1 MIKRSLVMVDG
12 DIFNRCLTKNNV
24 FAVLGLCFLLLDRK
38 RCLINCII
46 NETNAY
52 RKFSNQ
58 FTKVDQLQVKVAFLL
73 AKYTFNITGSFFHYE
88 NLPVQ

>member
-1 MIKRSLVMVDG
+1 MIKRPSVMVDG
-12 DIFNRCLTKNNV
+12 DIFNCCLTKNNV

-52 RKFSNQ
+52 RKF
-58 FTKVDQLQVKVAFLL
+58 
-73 AKYTFNITGSFFHYE
+73 
-88 NLPVQ
+88 